1 MPMDPATLDYLHG
14 LTQIASQPGNL
25 RSLLQQFLAEL
36 RKNFVFDNVAAYLL
50 DETHTSLEVEYAR
63 AIGRAKTAE
72 ADAAWGE
79 TFAGQVVRKGS
90 HLVLDPN
97 PNIPANDRLHQAYLL
112 GLPMFMDQ
120 EIQGALVFVRF
131 GGPPYETE
139 HIKIASFASALI
151 SGLFEREIWR
161 KTHLELRDLKR
172 QMQLQEDFVSTIS
185 HELRTPLG
193 FIKGYSTSLLREDT
207 SWDPETQKEFLM
219 IIDEEADR
227 LSVLIENVLESARL
241 QSRTLQ
247 LRFQPLRLD
256 AVIRDVI
263 ARLRV
268 RHRELQVTTDLRP
281 APSIQGDGVRL
292 AQVIENLFTNAIKY
306 APGTPVTVMLEQMD
320 ENARITFTDRGPGI
334 NPDSLPFIFDRFYRA
349 RNEKTITGTGL
360 GLYICKQIIE
370 AHRGKIWAEST
381 PGQGTTFFIELPI
394 NSSNVAPQQS
404 AEIE

>member
-1 MPMDPATLDYLHG
+1 MPMDSSTLDYLQG
-14 LTQIASQPGNL
+14 LTRLATRPGNL
-25 RSLLQQFLAEL
+25 RGAFEQFLVEL
-36 RKNFVFDNVAAYLL
+36 RKNFVFDNVAVYML
-50 DETHTSLEVEYAR
+50 DEAYKSLEVKYAR

-79 TFAGQVVRKGS
+79 TFASQVVRKGGL
-90 HLVLDPN
+90 LVQNPSSDANLD
-97 PNIPANDRLHQAYLL
+97 DRLQQAYLL
-112 GLPMFMDQ
+112 GLPLFVDQ
-120 EIQGALVFVRF
+120 DVKGAIVFVRF
-131 GGPPYETE
+131 GGPPYEEE
-139 HIKIASFASALI
+139 HIEIASFASVIL
-151 SGLFEREIWR
+151 SVLFEREIWR
-161 KTHLELRDLKR
+161 ETHTELHDLKR

-207 SWDPETQKEFLM
+207 TWDPETQREFLM

-263 ARLRV
+263 ARIRV
-268 RHRELQVTTDLRP
+268 RHRELEVSMHLDT

-306 APGTPVTVMLEQMD
+306 APGAPIDVTLEQPG
-320 ENARITFTDRGPGI
+320 ENVRIIFHDQGPGI
-334 NPDSLPFIFDRFYRA
+334 DTESLPFVFDRFYRA

-370 AHRGKIWAEST
+370 AHRGKIWAESD

-394 NSSNVAPQQS
+394 NSSNEQKNNP
-404 AEIE
+404 EK